1 MGPTSREREY
11 FLRIVWPPCSPD
23 TLRIVVSDGVMKA
36 DYIFFS
42 THVSLLTSLSHT
54 QYRQGRSG
62 RWREVEAMK
71 VGIGTCSSP
80 SVFRVESPFLSLSL
94 TPSHIA
100 CNKFYCIF
108 YSHYSLLVRT
118 SARVARVAWPG
129 LESVVLRDACTLN
142 LLCVE
147 VYLG

>member
-23 TLRIVVSDGVMKA
+23 TLRIVMSDGVMKA

-62 RWREVEAMK
+62 RWREVDALK
-71 VGIGTCSSP
+71 VGIDVPAQAYFAWKPVLIT
-80 SVFRVESPFLSLSL
+80 F
-94 TPSHIA
+94 SHP
-100 CNKFYCIF
+100 
-108 YSHYSLLVRT
+108 
-118 SARVARVAWPG
+118 VAYR
-129 LESVVLRDACTLN
+129 L
-142 LLCVE
+142 
-147 VYLG
+147 

>member
-11 FLRIVWPPCSPD
+11 LLRIVWPPCSPD

-62 RWREVEAMK
+62 RWREVDAMK
-71 VGIGTCSSP
+71 VGRGRCSGP
-80 SVFRVESPFLSLSL
+80 SV
-94 TPSHIA
+94 
-100 CNKFYCIF
+100 
-108 YSHYSLLVRT
+108 
-118 SARVARVAWPG
+118 
-129 LESVVLRDACTLN
+129 
-142 LLCVE
+142 LCVE
-147 VYLG
+147 ARSYHFLSHRRISLVTNSAASFIRIIHFSPWRARAWGMAGLEERRAKRCMYLKFVVCDSVSGVA

>member
-1 MGPTSREREY
+1 MGPTSRETGC
-11 FLRIVWPPCSPD
+11 FLRIVWPPCSPA

-71 VGIGTCSSP
+71 VGIGRCSSP
-80 SVFRVESPFLSLSL
+80 SVFCVEARSYHILSHCRISL
-94 TPSHIA
+94 VTNSTASFIRIIH
-100 CNKFYCIF
+100 F
-108 YSHYSLLVRT
+108 SSGR
-118 SARVARVAWPG
+118 AR
-129 LESVVLRDACTLN
+129 VLRDACTLN
-142 LLCVE
+142 LLCVA

>member
-62 RWREVEAMK
+62 RWREVDAMK
-71 VGIGTCSSP
+71 VGRGRCSSP
-80 SVFRVESPFLSLSL
+80 SV
-94 TPSHIA
+94 
-100 CNKFYCIF
+100 
-108 YSHYSLLVRT
+108 
-118 SARVARVAWPG
+118 
-129 LESVVLRDACTLN
+129 
-142 LLCVE
+142 LCVE
-147 VYLG
+147 ARSYHFLSPRRISLVTNSAASFIRIIHFSPGRARAWGMAGLGERRAKGCMYLKFVVCGSVSGVA

>member
-23 TLRIVVSDGVMKA
+23 TLRIVMSDGVMKA

-62 RWREVEAMK
+62 RWREVDAMK
-71 VGIGTCSSP
+71 VGRGRCSSP
-80 SVFRVESPFLSLSL
+80 SVLCVEARSYHILSPRRISLVTNSAAL
-94 TPSHIA
+94 
-100 CNKFYCIF
+100 F
-108 YSHYSLLVRT
+108 T
-118 SARVARVAWPG
+118 SRPDERARGAWPG
-129 LESVVLRDACTLN
+129 LESDVLRDACTLD
-142 LLCVE
+142 LLCVA